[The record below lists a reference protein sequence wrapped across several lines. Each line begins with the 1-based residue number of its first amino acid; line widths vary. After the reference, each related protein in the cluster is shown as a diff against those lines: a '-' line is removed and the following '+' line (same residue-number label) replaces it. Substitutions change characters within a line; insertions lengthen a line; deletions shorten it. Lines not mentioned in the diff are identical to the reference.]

1 MYSNVF
7 HNLYIEVGTAVA
19 RRFKPS
25 YATAARRATAVLKS
39 INQCQLL
46 QSLHEKVAAAA
57 LGKLTGLLL
66 NNSVKNSLERNL
78 VKRV

>member
-19 RRFKPS
+19 RRRFKPS
-25 YATAARRATAVLKS
+25 RATAARRGTAVLKS

-57 LGKLTGLLL
+57 LGKLTGL
-66 NNSVKNSLERNL
+66 VFE
-78 VKRV
+78 